1 MFTWILI
8 LGACIWVALLL
19 LILHDVTKN
28 DNEGSAI
35 LIAGNNIVT
44 LVRWAA
50 LKTGELFRWAAPRA
64 GAVLR
69 RTVLKAGKVR
79 KAPGLGF
86 SRATVSKP
94 RVSLKAAVETGSSSL
109 KPVRQDARPVI
120 EQMLAAP
127 TPKIEQMPGASPPK
141 IEQTPAASPPK
152 IEQTPAASSPK
163 IEQTPAAAP
172 PKIEQTLAAA
182 PPKIEQTRAAAPPT
196 IVQAPA
202 TPPPR
207 KWWSKDT
214 RVSKTAEELE
224 LTITEAVQAAPGCE
238 AFVGVIIQRTT
249 PKSRLDANWEL
260 RGTKF
265 GRTDRKIAKE
275 ALTPIVERMQR
286 EFRLPERPT
295 KSPFARH
302 KASADVRPIAARGG
316 SASASVHSP
325 IN

>member
-127 TPKIEQMPGASPPK
+127 TPKIEQM
-141 IEQTPAASPPK
+141 PAASPPK

-316 SASASVHSP
+316 SASASVHPP
-325 IN
+325 I

>member
-44 LVRWAA
+44 LVLWAA

-127 TPKIEQMPGASPPK
+127 TPKIEQMP
-141 IEQTPAASPPK
+141 AASPPK

-172 PKIEQTLAAA
+172 PKIEQTLAAV

>member
-8 LGACIWVALLL
+8 LGACAWVALLL

-35 LIAGNNIVT
+35 LIAGNNVVT

-50 LKTGELFRWAAPRA
+50 LKTGELFRWAVPRA
-64 GAVLR
+64 GGVLR
-69 RTVLKAGKVR
+69 RTVLKARELR
-79 KAPGLGF
+79 KAPGVRF
-86 SRATVSKP
+86 SQATVSKP
-94 RVSLKAAVETGSSSL
+94 RVSLKAAVETGSLSL

-120 EQMLAAP
+120 EQMLATP
-127 TPKIEQMPGASPPK
+127 TPKIEQMP
-141 IEQTPAASPPK
+141 AAS
-152 IEQTPAASSPK
+152 
-163 IEQTPAAAP
+163 P

-182 PPKIEQTRAAAPPT
+182 PTKIEQPLAALPPKVEQPPAAPP
-196 IVQAPA
+196 A
-202 TPPPR
+202 R

-214 RVSKTAEELE
+214 RVAKTAEELE
-224 LTITEAVQAAPGCE
+224 LTITEAVQATPGCE

-286 EFRLPERPT
+286 EFRLPERST
-295 KSPFARH
+295 KSPFARP
-302 KASADVRPIAARGG
+302 KTAADARPITARGG
-316 SASASVHSP
+316 SASASVHPP

>member
-50 LKTGELFRWAAPRA
+50 LKTAELFRWAAPRT

-127 TPKIEQMPGASPPK
+127 TAKIEQM
-141 IEQTPAASPPK
+141 PAASPPK
-152 IEQTPAASSPK
+152 FEQTPAASSPK

-224 LTITEAVQAAPGCE
+224 LTITETVMAAPGCE

-249 PKSRLDANWEL
+249 AKSPQDANWEL
-260 RGTKF
+260 RGIKF
-265 GRTDRKIAKE
+265 GRTDRKIARE

-295 KSPFARH
+295 KSPFARP
-302 KASADVRPIAARGG
+302 KTAADARAITARGG
-316 SASASVHSP
+316 SASASVHPP